1 MNVLTRNYFRI
12 LREGAFGER
21 QPIEP
26 MSSFKW
32 HQLRERAH
40 EDNVESYLPGSEE
53 PHKGLRG
60 LSEYKKGRRHKNIEK
75 AEYHAID
82 TSIHSLDFLEL
93 IASNVHQTIAGRTRI
108 DGIIEIGHFLRTK
121 GDKVDFIKIEQ
132 WLHKLGIYNIAQLHA
147 SILIELF
154 GFTPDEVPF
163 IHRTS
168 HKAVRL
174 ATDTHKL
181 TLAFLPYYPAATL
194 HSMFYRLHKS
204 ITQIEE

>member
-132 WLHKLGIYNIAQLHA
+132 WLHKLAFTTLLSYMPAYSLNSSDSPPTKYPSYIARRTRQCVLPP
-147 SILIELF
+147 
-154 GFTPDEVPF
+154 TP
-163 IHRTS
+163 IS
-168 HKAVRL
+168 
-174 ATDTHKL
+174 
-181 TLAFLPYYPAATL
+181 LP
-194 HSMFYRLHKS
+194 
-204 ITQIEE
+204 

>member
-1 MNVLTRNYFRI
+1 M
-12 LREGAFGER
+12 
-21 QPIEP
+21 
-26 MSSFKW
+26 
-32 HQLRERAH
+32 
-40 EDNVESYLPGSEE
+40 
-53 PHKGLRG
+53 
-60 LSEYKKGRRHKNIEK
+60 
-75 AEYHAID
+75 
-82 TSIHSLDFLEL
+82 
-93 IASNVHQTIAGRTRI
+93 HQTIAGRTRI

-147 SILIELF
+147 SILVELF

-163 IHRTS
+163 LHRTS

>member
-82 TSIHSLDFLEL
+82 TSLDTLDML
-93 IASNVHQTIAGRTRI
+93 NIMLYNIDQTISGHTSLH
-108 DGIIEIGHFLRTK
+108 GIIEMGRFLRKK
-121 GDKVDFIKIEQ
+121 GDKVDFVKLESWFQ
-132 WLHKLGIYNIAQLHA
+132 KLGVNRMAQLHG
-147 SILIELF
+147 SVLISLF
-154 GFTPDEVPF
+154 GFNIDELPF
-163 IHRTS
+163 MTS
-168 HKAVRL
+168 ERAL
-174 ATDTHKL
+174 ADKLGDQDKRL
-181 TLAFLPYYPAATL
+181 TLSYLAHYPLSTT
-194 HSMFYRLHKS
+194 HSMLRRLHNA